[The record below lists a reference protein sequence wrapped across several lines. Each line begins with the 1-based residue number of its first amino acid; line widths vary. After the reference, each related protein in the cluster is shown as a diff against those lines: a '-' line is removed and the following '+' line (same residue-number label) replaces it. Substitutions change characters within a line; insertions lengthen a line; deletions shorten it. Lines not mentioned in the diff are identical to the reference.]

1 MFEDITHPFLNIND
15 LSELS
20 IEDLQTKI
28 SEVLSRL
35 NFCYGTNNQ
44 QLINQLT
51 MVLNTYQEAL
61 HRKLNDT
68 FSQSEDDGNDLGDKI
83 DIS

>member
-44 QLINQLT
+44 QLINQPMKHIL
-51 MVLNTYQEAL
+51 
-61 HRKLNDT
+61 
-68 FSQSEDDGNDLGDKI
+68 
-83 DIS
+83 